1 MDRYLGDT
9 RSDAELL
16 SAHSAGDRRAFAV
29 LFLRH
34 RTRLHRLARHRSRCA
49 EDADD
54 AVQEAMLAAHRAAG
68 AFRHDA
74 AVGSWLHRIV
84 INACVDRLRRDSSPV
99 AALPGDHPVADHSS
113 GVETALA
120 VRRALLALPAAQR
133 AAVLT
138 VDMQGYSVAEAARL
152 LGVAEGTVKSRRARA
167 RARLAVTLA
176 HLHPRGDAPPG
187 PGPAH

>member
-1 MDRYLGDT
+1 MDRSPGDT
-9 RSDAELL
+9 RSDAQLL

-34 RTRLHRLARHRSRCA
+34 RARLHRVARRRSRCA

-74 AVGSWLHRIV
+74 AVSSWLHRIV
-84 INACVDRLRRDSSPV
+84 INACMDGLRRNPSPV
-99 AALPGDHPVADHSS
+99 AGLPGDHPVADHSS
-113 GVETALA
+113 GVETVLA

-133 AAVLT
+133 AAVLA
-138 VDMQGYSVAEAARL
+138 VDMLGYSVAEAAGL
-152 LGVAEGTVKSRRARA
+152 LGVAEGTIKSRRARA

-176 HLHPRGDAPPG
+176 HLRPRTDAPDG